1 MRGRIDIMRRKMSFA
16 LTICK
21 GTGDSSHTLE
31 LAYLLWRTRMTAI
44 CCFESSFCHT
54 DGFVSSGVT
63 FRDVMGIL
71 VMWLARPERG

>member
-1 MRGRIDIMRRKMSFA
+1 MRGRIDILRRKMSFA

-21 GTGDSSHTLE
+21 GSRDSSHTPE
-31 LAYLLWRTRMTAI
+31 QAFVLWRARMTAI

-54 DGFVSSGVT
+54 AGFVSSGVT

-71 VMWLARPERG
+71 VMWLARRERG